1 MGPCGIIAGREANS
15 SYQMMQEKNKN
26 KKVVLDWLGIK
37 AKLM

>member
-15 SYQMMQEKNKN
+15 SYQWCKEKKK